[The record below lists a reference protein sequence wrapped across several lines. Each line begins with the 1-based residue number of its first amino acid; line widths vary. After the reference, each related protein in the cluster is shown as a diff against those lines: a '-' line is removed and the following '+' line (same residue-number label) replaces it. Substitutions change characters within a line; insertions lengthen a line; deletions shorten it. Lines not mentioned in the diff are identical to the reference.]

1 MAIHIAPRLK
11 APVTVLSTVV
21 TKQPHEEL
29 KDEAARE
36 HEAAREL
43 VDDVVKQLVRAR
55 VRAKGEVRSCMPG
68 EVAREI
74 LNAATRSDADLI
86 MMGGRARGELTGLLF
101 GSVSHQVAMGA
112 HCPVVIVPAGAAT
125 KVTPQLIVLVID
137 GEGDP
142 SRPLTATAELARS
155 LEAAVEVVCI
165 GRTLGDLDTP
175 ALPPSLDRHDE
186 EAVEKA
192 VATLKKAGVET
203 RSRMIE
209 NRRGF
214 APEIAREVMAIG
226 ADMVVIGTRAIGLVG
241 GDVGAGA
248 AEAVIRRIHRPVVV
262 APSRRR
268 S

>member
-11 APVTVLSTVV
+11 APVTVFTAVV
-21 TKQPHEEL
+21 TKAPHEEL
-29 KDEAARE
+29 NDKAARE

-43 VDDVVKQLVRAR
+43 VDDVVKDLVRAGA
-55 VRAKGEVRSCMPG
+55 RAKGEVRSCMPG
-68 EVAREI
+68 GVAREI
-74 LNAATRSDADLI
+74 LGAATRSHADLI
-86 MMGGRARGELTGLLF
+86 LMGGRARGELTGVLF
-101 GSVSHQVAMGA
+101 GSVSHRVAMGA
-112 HCPVVIVPAGAAT
+112 ECPVVIVPSGAAT
-125 KVTPQLIVLVID
+125 AVTPQLIVLVID
-137 GEGDP
+137 GEDDP
-142 SRPLTATAELARS
+142 SRPLAATAELARS
-155 LEAAVEVVCI
+155 LDAVVEVVCV
-165 GRTLGDLDTP
+165 GHTLGDLTAP

-226 ADMVVIGTRAIGLVG
+226 ADMVVIGTWAIGLVG
-241 GDVGAGA
+241 GDVAAGA
-248 AEAVIRRIHRPVVV
+248 AEAVIRRTHRPVVV